1 MENAVVWTLLFLV
14 SFHGIWGESNMEQ
27 SPPEVK
33 RPGDTVKMSC
43 VISGFEMTSY
53 YFHWI
58 RQKSGKVL
66 EWIGRTDGAIYAR
79 SFQRRFIMTQ
89 DVSNR
94 AQYLEVRS
102 LTSED
107 SAVYF
112 CLYHG
117 DAFDFWGKGTEVTVS
132 SGTTVS
138 PTLFPVAPCKPGPGD
153 KVTVACVAH
162 DFYPNSL
169 SFQWS
174 DFRGTILTS
183 AQYPPTEKNHKY
195 TGASLVQVSKSD
207 WDSRKSFK
215 CSVNHAGTASF
226 LSVLVLLPTED
237 GRALL
242 CLMEDG
248 HSGELQSFKWK
259 KNGEELNDYIRSPV
273 QKVGESH
280 SAVSVLKIANTDWE
294 SKAVYT
300 CEVVYRGKTYMKKT
314 SKAPIT
320 VTLDPPSSREIF
332 RNNQAELRCV
342 ITGQDMSTVQTT
354 EISWQIDGQNVS
366 STTGPTKSEGRLYSK
381 TSTLTRSRTEWERG
395 TKVSC
400 SAVRPDVTPMVR
412 ELHVQTGD
420 GSKPKVTVHILP
432 EDEISDE
439 DSAEV
444 TVVCLV
450 SSPVLQDYYIAW
462 SEDDGHK
469 NGNYIDGI
477 NFPPQKSNNGYYSV
491 ASVYRTTKK
500 TWDHPGKL
508 IHCSV
513 WPAGSNE
520 PMTPRGVSKVQGN
533 SHECDK

>member
-1 MENAVVWTLLFLV
+1 MFIISSLT
-14 SFHGIWGESNMEQ
+14 GIWGESNMEQ

-132 SGTTVS
+132 SVS
-138 PTLFPVAPCKPGPGD
+138 DPAP
-153 KVTVACVAH
+153 
-162 DFYPNSL
+162 
-169 SFQWS
+169 
-174 DFRGTILTS
+174 
-183 AQYPPTEKNHKY
+183 
-195 TGASLVQVSKSD
+195 AS
-207 WDSRKSFK
+207 
-215 CSVNHAGTASF
+215 
-226 LSVLVLLPTED
+226 LVLLPTED

-300 CEVVYRGKTYMKKT
+300 CEVVYRGKTTVRKCL
-314 SKAPIT
+314 SLFCVPHAAPIT

-533 SHECDK
+533 SHECDKYEEDESSSLWSTSCSFILLFIASLFSIVILSLVEVNTQDSPVSLLQTR